1 MDNGSAFCDA
11 ALKRAAARLGIKI
24 THSAPGRPQGRG
36 KIERFFRTVRE
47 QFLVEI
53 GDGADIADLAA
64 LNRLFTA
71 WVEGVYHRRAHSE
84 TGQAPLQRWLAAAP
98 FPTPSPAQLREAFLW
113 AEHRQV
119 RKTATVQLFGAA
131 YSVDP
136 VLTGRTVELVFDPFD
151 LTRVEVRWNGTPY
164 ELAVPHR
171 IRRHAHPKARPE
183 QPGATPPAATGIN
196 YLDIIAAEHQ
206 AAQRHL
212 INYDALA
219 AEGAQDQDGDL
230 A

>member
-1 MDNGSAFCDA
+1 M
-11 ALKRAAARLGIKI
+11 
-24 THSAPGRPQGRG
+24 
-36 KIERFFRTVRE
+36 
-47 QFLVEI
+47 
-53 GDGADIADLAA
+53 

-71 WVEGVYHRRAHSE
+71 WVETAYHQRVHSE
-84 TGQAPLQRWLAAAP
+84 TGQAPLDRWLAGAP

-136 VLTGRTVELVFDPFD
+136 VLTGRTVELVFDPFN
-151 LTRVEVRWNGTPY
+151 LAHVEVRWNGTPY
-164 ELAVPHR
+164 GLAVPQR

-183 QPGATPPAATGIN
+183 QPDASPPPATGIN

-206 AAQRHL
+206 AARHHL

-219 AEGAQDQDGDL
+219 ANTEDQDDQDGEL

>member
-1 MDNGSAFCDA
+1 M
-11 ALKRAAARLGIKI
+11 
-24 THSAPGRPQGRG
+24 
-36 KIERFFRTVRE
+36 
-47 QFLVEI
+47 
-53 GDGADIADLAA
+53 

-84 TGQAPLQRWLAAAP
+84 TGQAPLERWLAAAP

-164 ELAVPHR
+164 GLAVPQR

-183 QPGATPPAATGIN
+183 QPGASPPPATGIN

-219 AEGAQDQDGDL
+219 AGNTEDQAGDEDGDL